1 MTLRKLAQC
10 FTTEGWCVYNKHI
23 SPLFFMAQQKWRAVI
38 LTQSNRLEPVE
49 FVSPNN
55 NIQDA
60 SAQCMMMFGAKE
72 IKTIY
77 PLAYYGSSQLGE
89 DDDDDDEPRQLI
101 EPSWTAVA
109 VLAAIVLF
117 ISFWPYF
124 LLAGAAYGI
133 YKLVKRMGDS

>member
-1 MTLRKLAQC
+1 M
-10 FTTEGWCVYNKHI
+10 
-23 SPLFFMAQQKWRAVI
+23 
-38 LTQSNRLEPVE
+38 TQSNRLEVVE

-55 NIQDA
+55 NREDA
-60 SAQCMMMFGAKE
+60 AAQCMMMFAAKE
-72 IKTIY
+72 IKSLNPSAT
-77 PLAYYGSSQLGE
+77 YGSSSSR

-109 VLAAIVLF
+109 VLAAIALF

-133 YKLVKRMGDS
+133 YKLVKRMRDS

>member
-1 MTLRKLAQC
+1 
-10 FTTEGWCVYNKHI
+10 
-23 SPLFFMAQQKWRAVI
+23 MAQQSWRAVI
-38 LTQSNRLEPVE
+38 MTQSNRLEVVE

-55 NIQDA
+55 NREDA
-60 SAQCMMMFGAKE
+60 AAQCMMMFAAKE
-72 IKTIY
+72 IKSLNPSAT
-77 PLAYYGSSQLGE
+77 YGSSSSRFRD

-109 VLAAIVLF
+109 VLAAIALF

-133 YKLVKRMGDS
+133 YKLVKSMKGS

>member
-1 MTLRKLAQC
+1 
-10 FTTEGWCVYNKHI
+10 
-23 SPLFFMAQQKWRAVI
+23 MAQQKWRAVI

-89 DDDDDDEPRQLI
+89 DDDDDNDRGHSGGSDISWEAIGFLLLI
-101 EPSWTAVA
+101 F
-109 VLAAIVLF
+109 LF

-124 LLAGAAYGI
+124 LLAGAAFGI
-133 YKLVKRMGDS
+133 YKLVKYLRSN

>member
-1 MTLRKLAQC
+1 
-10 FTTEGWCVYNKHI
+10 
-23 SPLFFMAQQKWRAVI
+23 MAQQSWRAVI
-38 LTQSNRLEPVE
+38 MTQSNRLEVVE

-55 NIQDA
+55 NRQDA
-60 SAQCMMMFGAKE
+60 AAQCMTMFAAKE
-72 IKTIY
+72 IKSLNPSAT
-77 PLAYYGSSQLGE
+77 YGSSSSR